1 MACSAC
7 AILCLIELLPV
18 QQVSELYASDMKAV
32 NHIVTHA
39 DRKRLRTSSRILWA
53 KVSFLTTG
61 LCDVVSDYEQIS
73 FPQHATNTN
82 DRWV

>member
-7 AILCLIELLPV
+7 AILCLIELLH
-18 QQVSELYASDMKAV
+18 QVSELHASDTKV
-32 NHIVTHA
+32 FNHIVTHT
-39 DRKRLRTSSRILWA
+39 DRKRLRTSSGISWA
-53 KVSFLTTG
+53 KVSFLTPD

-73 FPQHATNTN
+73 LPQNATNTN